1 MSCSV
6 KDCKSAKKFN
16 EKGVRF
22 HRFPPGDLLAHWK
35 TTLNLDKNWT
45 RTAQKFVCSK
55 HFKVED
61 YLVIGKTTRLRP
73 NAVPSVSIC
82 QSQLFPRKEDVLNTF
97 ATLIEFKDPKGDIV
111 SWRFIEKL
119 HKLQDEETIR
129 LANKLKKT
137 HLEQLSTENRLH
149 KTRAQVFYD
158 RKKSARLK
166 AKSDS
171 EYEAISMDYQKNVPL
186 PNIPTNDRFSAPSV
200 IISSITKS
208 KLYLLCA
215 ISYIRFSYFR

>member
-22 HRFPPGDLLAHWK
+22 HRFPQGDLLAHWK

-137 HLEQLSTENRLH
+137 HLEDHREIHQTYDENNGKPSSKRNIIH
-149 KTRAQVFYD
+149 KLFRINHCAATLCLVRPC
-158 RKKSARLK
+158 
-166 AKSDS
+166 AK
-171 EYEAISMDYQKNVPL
+171 ILIV
-186 PNIPTNDRFSAPSV
+186 
-200 IISSITKS
+200 
-208 KLYLLCA
+208 
-215 ISYIRFSYFR
+215 